1 MLNIFPRR
9 KTPKPTRS
17 MRLLWAPFHLLLF
30 YHFWQLVTVTL
41 FCGFCFTSPQHIA
54 LEYDWPLLSKFYRS
68 SLFGRFPALKAFVR
82 FTNSCVII
90 LAVFGGGFFLLSS
103 SLSGLLTLLLSFN
116 MLLLFPEKRLPFPA
130 CFLFF
135 AITCYIA
142 TAAHS
147 LVPWSLPCNL

>member
-1 MLNIFPRR
+1 ME
-9 KTPKPTRS
+9 
-17 MRLLWAPFHLLLF
+17 RLHAIGHPCASAFAYFHTLPLVTILSLLAA
-30 YHFWQLVTVTL
+30 LVTVTL